1 MVKKQIKKIGIFL
14 WKNKLFILII
24 SLGLFLRLHNLSN
37 SIGFAWDQER
47 DAFTIKQIIVDKKL
61 TLIGPRV
68 VNDNGFMLG
77 PYFFYLLLPFY
88 LITKL
93 NPYAMILFV
102 ATYNFVFL
110 SSSFFILKKIFSQKI
125 AYVFIFIWSILP
137 LAISIDT
144 ISWNPLLVPFL
155 FIFLFYLLNTLNFS
169 KIKTWLILGFYLGF
183 SFHIHVQ
190 LIILSFT
197 AFVFLLIKFSKK
209 DFLKKIIF
217 LFAGFIFSF
226 LPLLIF
232 DLRHDFLNLNLF
244 LNFFENSTVAKN
256 YLAFIPVLTNYFS
269 SIFLIK
275 SQFLSILFW
284 LLLSLILFFLS
295 KKSHINKTLFFTW
308 LFFPIIF
315 IFYGKRP
322 SEYYFNFC
330 LPIIILVFS
339 QLIAKLKINYK
350 IIFLFFVTIY
360 LSSIYFKIKDN
371 NIGSFSL
378 TNKVNVVKHISKIT
392 SDKKFNLSY
401 SVPAGQNNGFSY
413 LLDFY
418 QVKPSGD
425 FKDPLIQIIIPSK
438 TGYKSFGDISID
450 FPFPFNQ

>member
-1 MVKKQIKKIGIFL
+1 MVKKQIKKIASFL

-24 SLGLFLRLHNLSN
+24 SLGLFLRLYHLPN

-93 NPYAMILFV
+93 NPYAMIIFV
-102 ATYNFVFL
+102 ATYNLIFL

-125 AYVFIFIWSILP
+125 AYVFIFIWSVLP

-155 FIFLFYLLNTLNFS
+155 LIFLFYLLNTLNFG
-169 KIKTWLILGFYLGF
+169 KIKNWLLLGFYLGF

-190 LIILSFT
+190 LIILSFA
-197 AFVFLLIKFSKK
+197 AFVFLLIKFPKK

-217 LFAGFIFSF
+217 LFIGFIASF

-244 LNFFENSTVAKN
+244 LNFFQNGSAAKN
-256 YLAFIPVLTNYFS
+256 YLAFIPVWTNYFS

-284 LLLSLILFFLS
+284 LILTLVLFLLS
-295 KKSHINKTLFFTW
+295 KKNILNRVLFFTW

-315 IFYGKRP
+315 IFYGQRP

-330 LPIIILVFS
+330 LPIIILIFS
-339 QLIAKLKINYK
+339 QLISKLKINYK
-350 IIFLFFVTIY
+350 IIFPFFIIISLSLIY
-360 LSSIYFKIKDN
+360 LKTKN
-371 NIGSFSL
+371 NHIGSFSL
-378 TNKVNVVKHISKIT
+378 TNKVNVVKHIAEVT
-392 SDKKFNLSY
+392 NGEKFNLSY

-418 QVKPSGD
+418 KVKPSGD
-425 FKDPLIQIIIPSK
+425 FNDPLIQIIIPSK
-438 TGYKSFGDISID
+438 TRYKSFGDVSID

>member
-1 MVKKQIKKIGIFL
+1 MVKKQIKKIGKFL
-14 WKNKLFILII
+14 WKNKIFILIVI
-24 SLGLFLRLHNLSN
+24 LGLFLRLYNLPN

-47 DAFTIKQIIVDKKL
+47 DAFTIKQIIVDKNL

-88 LITKL
+88 LMTSL
-93 NPYAMILFV
+93 NPYAIIIFV
-102 ATYNFVFL
+102 TTYNFVFL

-125 AYVFIFIWSILP
+125 AYFFIFIWSVLP

-155 FIFLFYLLNTLNFS
+155 FIFLFYLLNTLNFN
-169 KIKTWLILGFYLGF
+169 KTKNWLLLGFYLGF
-183 SFHIHVQ
+183 SFNIHVQ
-190 LIILSFT
+190 LIILSFST
-197 AFVFLLIKFSKK
+197 FIFLLIKTHKK

-217 LFAGFIFSF
+217 LFIGFIVSF

-244 LNFFENSTVAKN
+244 LNFFQNGSSVKN
-256 YLAFIPVLTNYFS
+256 YLAFIPVWINYFS

-275 SQFLSILFW
+275 SQLLSILFW
-284 LLLSLILFFLS
+284 LTLVLILFFLS
-295 KKSHINKTLFFTW
+295 KKNNINKVLFFTW

-330 LPIIILVFS
+330 LPIIVLVFS
-339 QLIAKLKINYK
+339 QLIDKLKINYK

-360 LSSIYFKIKDN
+360 SSLIYFKIKDS

-378 TNKVNVVKHISKIT
+378 TNKINVVKHIAQVT
-392 SDKKFNLSY
+392 NNEKFNLSY
-401 SVPAGQNNGFSY
+401 AVPAGQNNGFSY

-418 QVKPSGD
+418 KVKPSGD
-425 FKDPLIQIIIPSK
+425 FKDPLIQIIIPAQNK
-438 TGYKSFGDISID
+438 YKSFGDISIN